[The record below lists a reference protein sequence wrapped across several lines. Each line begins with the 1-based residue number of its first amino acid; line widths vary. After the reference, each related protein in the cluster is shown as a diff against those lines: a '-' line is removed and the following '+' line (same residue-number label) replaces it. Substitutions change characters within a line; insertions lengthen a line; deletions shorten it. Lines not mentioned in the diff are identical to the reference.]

1 MLDLGPGHRLAMNT
15 GNMPPKVASIPF
27 LQALQLL
34 FEYQGRLWKISLPAF
49 APKVRLL
56 IIHSELASLRMRK
69 R

>member
-1 MLDLGPGHRLAMNT
+1 MLDQGPAHRLAMDT